1 MRGHRGGSDIDIGG
15 LLNAVRTGN
24 RTQFS
29 ALTSGAWGEPKPQS
43 KLIVKVSSTSE
54 LGLRR
59 KRGTFLTGNEVE
71 EVVEAVPEPL
81 PAVEEKEPSLEDMVR
96 DLDDFQR
103 GIAGD
108 FDDLAE
114 VRRRI
119 AACRRGIDEQRVHTD
134 KLRTNIL
141 ELDNRNKDFLEG
153 RDLRR
158 SKSYAKLQDR
168 SGARRAAAKAVLS
181 RW

>member
-1 MRGHRGGSDIDIGG
+1 MKGHRGSSDIDIGK

-29 ALTSGAWGEPKPQS
+29 SLTAGAWGETPKPQS

-71 EVVEAVPEPL
+71 EVPEEVPDL
-81 PAVEEKEPSLEDMVR
+81 PVVEEKEPSLEDMVR

-119 AACRRGIDEQRVHTD
+119 TACRKGIDEQRVHTD
-134 KLRTNIL
+134 KLRSNII

-153 RDLRR
+153 RELRR
-158 SKSYAKLQDR
+158 SKSYGRLQDR